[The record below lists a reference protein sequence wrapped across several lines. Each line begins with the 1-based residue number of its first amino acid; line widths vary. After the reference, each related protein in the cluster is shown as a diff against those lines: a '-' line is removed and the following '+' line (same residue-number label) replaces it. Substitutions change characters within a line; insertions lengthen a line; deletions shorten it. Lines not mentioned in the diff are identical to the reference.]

1 MSERTCFITITYT
14 QECQQWLVQSLR
26 DEGEVIPAD
35 APSVERVV
43 QLLDA
48 TGASTVFV
56 QLNPADYRQEALLI
70 EGIIAAKPFLPV
82 IVVADSFDQ
91 NLLLTVIRLGAR
103 DFIKTGTRA
112 SEVVAEV
119 KRLTPRDAVLSET
132 QGNDRRGKIT
142 ALISAR
148 PGSHSPMLALHLALA
163 IQETEP
169 TLLLDLGV
177 PHGDA
182 MLYLGLTSSYSFI
195 DAIRSLRRIDST
207 LIQTGFGRHKSGL
220 TVLSM
225 PEDPRAGSQFT
236 AADVSVL
243 IRSLRRHFS
252 RIIVNLGGMI
262 NSDFMLLLMGSV
274 DQTVLLVEQSVPSC
288 RQNMQLVKNLREEKI
303 LLTNTGVVVDHYL
316 PKMPPDAESIA
327 QSFGLPLLSTLP
339 SSGMARLATMNSG
352 ESMFELSPNDPYSI
366 SVRKLAEKLLDAPAS
381 QSGKKPSALHK
392 LISAILPIQHHSGG

>member
-1 MSERTCFITITYT
+1 MSERNSFIAITHH
-14 QECQQWLVQSLR
+14 QECLQWLSQSLR

-35 APSVERVV
+35 APSIERVV
-43 QLLDA
+43 QLSDA
-48 TGASTVFV
+48 IGASTIFV
-56 QLNPADYRQEALLI
+56 QLNPSNYRQEALLI

-103 DFIKTGTRA
+103 DFIKIGTRA

-119 KRLTPRDAVLSET
+119 KRLIPRDGVLYET
-132 QGNDRRGKIT
+132 QADDRRGRIT
-142 ALISAR
+142 AVISAR
-148 PGSHSPMLALHLALA
+148 PGTHSPMLALHLALA

-195 DAIRSLRRIDST
+195 DAIRSLRRIDAT

-225 PEDPRAGSQFT
+225 PEDPWSGTPFT
-236 AADVSVL
+236 SADVSVL
-243 IRSLRRHFS
+243 LRSLRRHFS
-252 RIIVNLGGMI
+252 RIVVNLGGMVG
-262 NSDFMLLLMGSV
+262 SDFLLLLLGNA
-274 DQTVLLVEQSVPSC
+274 DQTLLLVEQSVPSC
-288 RQNMQLVKNLREEKI
+288 RQNMQLIKHLREEKI
-303 LLTNTGVVVDHYL
+303 LLNSAGVVVDHYL
-316 PKMPPDAESIA
+316 SKMPPDAESIA

-352 ESMFELSPNDPYSI
+352 ESMFELSPNDPYSL
-366 SVRKLAEKLLDAPAS
+366 SVRKLAEKLLNIPATHKKRKYRLLHRLIAAITPAS
-381 QSGKKPSALHK
+381 EK
-392 LISAILPIQHHSGG
+392 L

>member
-1 MSERTCFITITYT
+1 MSERHCFIAIT
-14 QECQQWLVQSLR
+14 QSQDCLQWLGQSLR

-35 APSVERVV
+35 SPSTDRVV
-43 QLLDA
+43 QLSDA
-48 TGASTVFV
+48 IGASIVFV
-56 QLNPADYRQEALLI
+56 QLNPMEYRQEALVI
-70 EGIIAAKPFLPV
+70 EGIIAAKPYLPV
-82 IVVADSFDQ
+82 IVLADSFDQ

-103 DFIKTGTRA
+103 FIKSGSRA
-112 SEVVAEV
+112 SEVIAEV
-119 KRLTPRDAVLSET
+119 KRLMPRDGGLPST
-132 QGNDRRGKIT
+132 QNDQHGKIT
-142 ALISAR
+142 AVVSAR
-148 PGSHSPMLALHLALA
+148 PGSDSPMLALHLALA

-225 PEDPRAGSQFT
+225 PEDSWTGAQFT
-236 AADVSVL
+236 AADVCVL
-243 IRSLRRHFS
+243 LRSLRRHFS
-252 RIIVNLGGMI
+252 RIVLNLGGMVD
-262 NSDFMLLLMGSV
+262 SDFLLLLLGNV

-288 RQNMQLVKNLREEKI
+288 RQNMQLIKHLREEKVS
-303 LLTNTGVVVDHYL
+303 LTDTGVVVDRYL
-316 PKMPPDAESIA
+316 SKMPPDAESIA
-327 QSFGLPLLSTLP
+327 QSFGLPLLSTLS

-366 SVRKLAEKLLDAPAS
+366 NVRKLAEKLLGGPVKQAE
-381 QSGKKPSALHK
+381 KKPGLLHK
-392 LISAILPIQHHSGG
+392 LFSNMTLVSDKS

>member
-1 MSERTCFITITYT
+1 MSERNCFITITYT
-14 QECQQWLVQSLR
+14 QDCVQWLSQSLR
-26 DEGEVIPAD
+26 DEGEIIPVD
-35 APSVERVV
+35 APSIERVV

-48 TGASTVFV
+48 TGAAAIFV
-56 QLNPADYRQEALLI
+56 QLNPVEYRQEAHLI

-82 IVVADSFDQ
+82 IVVADTFDQ

-103 DFIKTGTRA
+103 DFIKIGTRA

-119 KRLTPRDAVLSET
+119 KRLTPRDAMTYET

-142 ALISAR
+142 AVISAR
-148 PGSHSPMLALHLALA
+148 PGSHSPMLSLHLALA

-169 TLLLDLGV
+169 TLLIDLGV

-220 TVLSM
+220 TILSM
-225 PEDPRAGSQFT
+225 PEDPRAGTQFT

-262 NSDFMLLLMGSV
+262 SSDFMLLLLGNV

-288 RQNMQLVKNLREEKI
+288 RQNMQLIKNLREEKI

-316 PKMPPDAESIA
+316 PKMPPDADSIA

-381 QSGKKPSALHK
+381 QTDQKPGLIQQ
-392 LISAILPIQHHSGG
+392 LISAFIPSRSN